1 MDIDASFLNA
11 SITVTRPEGSRGA
24 GGFEQSGTK
33 TVLECRGDVQQGGRE
48 FRELRSHYE
57 TGDVLVYAEKGVAGV
72 EVGDDV
78 AIEHDSGRTVQA
90 SVEATMLDSD
100 ALLLSYD
107 G

>member
-1 MDIDASFLNA
+1 
-11 SITVTRPEGSRGA
+11 
-24 GGFEQSGTK
+24 
-33 TVLECRGDVQQGGRE
+33 
-48 FRELRSHYE
+48 LRSHYE

-78 AIEHDSGRTVQA
+78 AIGYDSGRTVQA
-90 SVEATMLDSD
+90 SVEATILDDD

>member
-1 MDIDASFLNA
+1 VDIDASFLNA

-24 GGFEQSGTK
+24 DGFTQSGTK
-33 TVLECRGDVQQGGRE
+33 AVLDCRGDAQQGGRE

-57 TGDVLVYAEKGVAGV
+57 TGDVLVYAEKSVTGV
-72 EVGDDV
+72 EVGDDARV
-78 AIEHDSGRTVQA
+78 EYDNGRTVQA
-90 SVEATMLDSD
+90 SVEATMLDDD